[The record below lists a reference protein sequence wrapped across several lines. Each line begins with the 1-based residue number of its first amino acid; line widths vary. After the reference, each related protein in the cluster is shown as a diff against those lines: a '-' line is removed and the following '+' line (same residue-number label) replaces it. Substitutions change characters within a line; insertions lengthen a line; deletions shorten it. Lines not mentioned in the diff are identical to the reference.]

1 MVEWEP
7 SGVTEA
13 EVQRMKEDRL
23 ALEVALAVGWRP
35 PVVRALV
42 LVPDD

>member
-13 EVQRMKEDRL
+13 EVQRMKEDGL
-23 ALEVALAVGWRP
+23 ALKDALTVGWHPPAIEALAS
-35 PVVRALV
+35 
-42 LVPDD
+42 VPSD